1 MATRDVVPAFWVIGN
16 EVTEFVSSELERRV
30 GRTVYMGLWDE
41 TEVTYLRS
49 LTPSGY
55 VYYWT
60 GGFFTEKELSEAD
73 YDTLREM
80 PENEY
85 HDYQELVRLKGK
97 VLCPYNPTQAE
108 WEEMVD
114 DVYWGDVAAAYEDL
128 VEHILDQ
135 LSGNT
140 MECEVA
146 AAMGFKFD
154 FEQEQVTLIS
164 SGYDWTCPGCNKDG
178 HVNTQETK
186 VQCFHCSKVFKVG
199 DVVHP
204 EVR

>member
-1 MATRDVVPAFWVIGN
+1 MASRETVPVFWVIGN

-41 TEVTYLRS
+41 TEVTYLCS

-60 GGFFTEKELSEAD
+60 GGFFTENGLSDAD
-73 YDTLREM
+73 YEELMSAT

-85 HDYQELVRLKGK
+85 YDYQELVRLKGK

-114 DVYWGDVAAAYEDL
+114 DVHWGDVAAAYDDL

-146 AAMGFKFD
+146 QAMNFKFD
-154 FEQEQVTLIS
+154 FEQES
-164 SGYDWTCPGCNKDG
+164 
-178 HVNTQETK
+178 EA
-186 VQCFHCSKVFKVG
+186 
-199 DVVHP
+199 
-204 EVR
+204 